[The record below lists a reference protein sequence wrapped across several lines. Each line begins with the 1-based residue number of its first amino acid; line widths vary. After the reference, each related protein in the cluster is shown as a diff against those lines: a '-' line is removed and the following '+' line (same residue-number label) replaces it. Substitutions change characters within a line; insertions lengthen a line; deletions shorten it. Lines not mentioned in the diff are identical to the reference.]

1 MREDRDVMR
10 EAVRSKQRRK
20 ERARR
25 EGRKGLAQGL
35 GTFGLVGWS
44 VAIPTLLGVA
54 LGRWLDARGTAGPS
68 WTLTLL
74 LAGVVVGGFIAWYG
88 LQREVHRD

>member
-1 MREDRDVMR
+1 MSDDRDAIR

-25 EGRKGLAQGL
+25 EGRRGLAQGL

-44 VAIPTLLGVA
+44 IAIPTLLGVA
-54 LGRWLDARGTAGPS
+54 LGRWLDARETAGPS

-74 LAGVVVGGFIAWYG
+74 LAGVVVGAFIAWYR